1 MQQAIT
7 SLGGMKQ
14 AKRDKLIKAKAEVLH
29 TKSKL
34 SLPKQRALVKKGINF
49 ANRRMHLMSE
59 ALKAPGAELRA
70 LEELD
75 YFKLSLAN

>member
-29 TKSKL
+29 KKSKL
-34 SLPKQRALVKKGINF
+34 SLPK
-49 ANRRMHLMSE
+49 
-59 ALKAPGAELRA
+59 
-70 LEELD
+70 
-75 YFKLSLAN
+75 